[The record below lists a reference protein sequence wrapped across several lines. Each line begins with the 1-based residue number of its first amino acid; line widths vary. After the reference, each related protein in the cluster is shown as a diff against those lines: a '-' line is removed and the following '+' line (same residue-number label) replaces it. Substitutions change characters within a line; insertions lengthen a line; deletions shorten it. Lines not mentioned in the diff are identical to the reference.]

1 MSEFSHSYVLR
12 VLLATHTPTRTV
24 DAVARRWRWLRASVC
39 DPYRPEL
46 HYMRGPGPKWRAKH
60 ARGAGLYTR
69 RARGSPN
76 TPLGTNTPGNISN
89 H

>member
-12 VLLATHTPTRTV
+12 VLLATRTPTQ
-24 DAVARRWRWLRASVC
+24 AVARRWRWLRTSVC

-60 ARGAGLYTR
+60 GRSAGW
-69 RARGSPN
+69 
-76 TPLGTNTPGNISN
+76 
-89 H
+89 